1 MAEKS
6 LSDVESDS
14 EFEEVLSSADR
25 QRSAV
30 FDDLT
35 PGLWHEGACPIAI
48 PFYLQ
53 GLITKNRFDRLQ
65 RLVDVLAQPGNCST
79 DWLEMVLQEVLW
91 MSAIKGQDEA
101 VRCVFRHL
109 RARRSDFSVS
119 WITLVERRAVMLALA
134 FEQTRISERLRDVT
148 FAGDYAEIVDFF
160 HPPPHCGSLFEA
172 SLHGDL
178 EKVKSLLAEDK
189 SGACTERFWLFEYDS
204 FLEISAYAAIARG
217 HVDVLKELFSHQRK
231 FCSVSKMRDL
241 LMSVVDY
248 ASLRSNIP
256 LAVEMINHG
265 AAAVD
270 VPEYFRVI
278 FQNIGDDPAALDKA
292 FSYARRSLDSTIHHI
307 NLRSGTV
314 IDPRD
319 PFFLAFGSAVLGR
332 KRRVVGALLEMLSND
347 ESLWRSSNGLPCPR
361 FIVLSAR
368 SLPILRKILVD
379 APYSFVAK
387 LRDYL
392 YFDAN
397 ARNLKMWQWLA
408 GARLLLGAGCLTLTQ
423 AKHLPPECA
432 KQFKPSLEEMC
443 QKVIRANLK
452 RPLSQSVEKLPLP
465 GVVKRGLLFK

>member
-6 LSDVESDS
+6 LSDDESDS

-30 FDDLT
+30 FDYLT
-35 PGLWHEGACPIAI
+35 PFLWHEGACPIAM
-48 PFYLQ
+48 PVYLN
-53 GLITKNRFDRLQ
+53 GLISKNRFDRLQ

-79 DWLEMVLQEVLW
+79 DWLEIVLKKVLW
-91 MSAIKGQDEA
+91 TAVIKGQDEA

-148 FAGDYAEIVDFF
+148 FACNYAEIVHFF
-160 HPPPHCGSLFEA
+160 HPPWHCRSLFEA

-178 EKVKSLLAEDK
+178 EEVKSLLAEDK
-189 SGACTERFWLFEYDS
+189 SGVHTKYVWVFEYDS

-241 LMSVVDY
+241 LMNVVKY
-248 ASLRSNIP
+248 ATWTNNIP
-256 LAVEMINHG
+256 LAVEVINHG
-265 AAAVD
+265 AAVVD
-270 VPEYFRVI
+270 VPEYFLAI

-314 IDPRD
+314 IDLRD
-319 PFFLAFGSAVLGR
+319 PFLLAFSLAVLGR

-347 ESLWRSSNGLPCPR
+347 ESLWRSSNGLPCTS
-361 FIVLSAR
+361 FIVLLAR

-379 APYSFVAK
+379 APYFFVDI

-392 YFDAN
+392 HFDAN
-397 ARNLKMWQWLA
+397 PRNLKMWQWFA
-408 GARLLLGAGCLTLTQ
+408 GARPLLGAGCLTLTQ

>member
-1 MAEKS
+1 
-6 LSDVESDS
+6 
-14 EFEEVLSSADR
+14 
-25 QRSAV
+25 
-30 FDDLT
+30 
-35 PGLWHEGACPIAI
+35 
-48 PFYLQ
+48 
-53 GLITKNRFDRLQ
+53 
-65 RLVDVLAQPGNCST
+65 
-79 DWLEMVLQEVLW
+79 
-91 MSAIKGQDEA
+91 
-101 VRCVFRHL
+101 
-109 RARRSDFSVS
+109 
-119 WITLVERRAVMLALA
+119 MLALA

-148 FAGDYAEIVDFF
+148 FACNYAEIVHFF
-160 HPPPHCGSLFEA
+160 QPPCHCRSLFEA

-178 EKVKSLLAEDK
+178 EEVKSLLAEDK
-189 SGACTERFWLFEYDS
+189 SGVYTEHVWLCEYDS

-217 HVDVLKELFSHQRK
+217 HVDVLKKLFSHQRK
-231 FCSVSKMRDL
+231 FCSVSKMRNL
-241 LMSVVDY
+241 LMRVVDF
-248 ASLRSNIP
+248 ATFTNKIP

-265 AAAVD
+265 AAAAD
-270 VPEYFRVI
+270 VHLYFRVI
-278 FQNIGDDPAALDKA
+278 FLNIGDDPAALDKA

-314 IDPRD
+314 IDLRD
-319 PFFLAFGSAVLGR
+319 PFLLAFSLAVLGR

-347 ESLWRSSNGLPCPR
+347 ESLWRSSNGLPCTS

-379 APYSFVAK
+379 APYSFVDK

-392 YFDAN
+392 HFDAD

-465 GVVKRGLLFK
+465 GVVKRGLLFT